1 MNRRTAQKEGRT
13 LLHIAVPLTAAYIAE
28 MGMVI
33 TDMIIVGRL
42 GSKELA
48 AVGLAGDL
56 FWVFLLIGMGVVSIV
71 GVLAAQSLG
80 EGDAAKTAAA
90 GEQGLIAATL
100 TSLPIMLAVWFMG
113 PVLSHAGQD
122 PDVVRLVTDYSRV
135 LTLAVFPAMW
145 FVALRNFVTA
155 LARSAIIGWI
165 TLGALLLNLG
175 LNYALV
181 FGVGG
186 LPPLGVVGAGI
197 GTSVVN
203 WIMFATLL
211 RHVTR
216 APPFEAYRLQLP
228 PRRVDRR
235 VLGELFGLGTPVA
248 LTQILNGAMF
258 SAAAV
263 LVGSIGA
270 ATLAAQQVIYAVLYI
285 ALSAAS
291 GFADAV
297 RVRVAYFTG
306 LGDLVTARLSVR
318 LAVTLTALV
327 TAVAC
332 LVLWFQPRLLVGAF
346 LDPADTDKQG
356 VLTIAISLSAAAGVF
371 TLLDGVQMILANALR
386 GLRDTRTPL
395 WIALVGYWL
404 VGLGSGV
411 LLCFGL
417 GYGAEGLWWG
427 LAAGVFVCNLLLM
440 LGLRRRWQ
448 LTLYLRSAAQ

>member
-1 MNRRTAQKEGRT
+1 MSSRATRNEGRT

-42 GSKELA
+42 GSNELA

-80 EGDAAKTAAA
+80 EGNAAKTAAA

-113 PVLSHAGQD
+113 PVLSYARQD
-122 PDVVRLVTDYSRV
+122 PEVVRLVTDYSRV
-135 LTLAVFPAMW
+135 LTLAVVPAMW

-181 FGVGG
+181 FGIAG

-216 APPFEAYRLQLP
+216 APQFETYRLKLP

-235 VLGELFGLGTPVA
+235 LLGELFGLGTPVA

-318 LAVTLTALV
+318 LAATLTALV
-327 TAVAC
+327 TALAC
-332 LVLWFQPRLLVGAF
+332 LVLWFQPRLLVGVF
-346 LDPADTDKQG
+346 LDPADSEKQE

-411 LLCFGL
+411 LLCFGF

-427 LAAGVFVCNLLLM
+427 LAAGVVVCNLLLI
-440 LGLRRRWQ
+440 LGLRRRWD
-448 LTLYLRSAAQ
+448 LTLYLRRAAQ